1 MNEVDERIARISA
14 LTDSAGAFTAIVDV
28 PQHVALGAMVTVTSM
43 AGESHD
49 TNCFVPGKPYYISA
63 DFPEKYQGGGRRP
76 DMDSSRKRDGC
87 GWKARWNSG

>member
-43 AGESHD
+43 AGESHE

-63 DFPEKYQGGGRRP
+63 DFREVSRWRP
-76 DMDSSRKRDGC
+76 TPRHGFLP
-87 GWKARWNSG
+87 